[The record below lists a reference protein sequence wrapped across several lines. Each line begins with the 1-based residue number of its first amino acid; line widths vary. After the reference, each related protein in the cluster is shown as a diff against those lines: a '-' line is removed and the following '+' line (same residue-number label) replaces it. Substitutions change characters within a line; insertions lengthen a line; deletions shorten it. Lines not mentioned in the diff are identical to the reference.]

1 MQERALM
8 RYNNEEEDIDNVI
21 YYKRR
26 YSIAFYKDTE
36 DGSDERLV
44 ACFNNPIDICKH
56 KGLKPTAENLAP
68 IKIELCRALKRFPFT
83 TTRMLDG
90 STMKVYLIDMLYDE
104 ETEEKLEQE
113 RRDKC
118 MALKKF
124 VQITSTVNIE
134 VYASL
139 DAIAVVTPG
148 NSKGDRLNAKSGW
161 AKIRVLLT
169 AGTSWYP
176 SEILNWEAVKKL
188 AAKEIITIG
197 KQDDTISNPETL
209 AKAEAELKA
218 IQKGKKDVEKDKERA
233 KAMSK
238 LASGEKEEEKPEAK
252 VI

>member
-1 MQERALM
+1 ME
-8 RYNNEEEDIDNVI
+8 NNHNGETSIV

-26 YSIAFYKDTE
+26 YAIAFYKDTE
-36 DGSDERLV
+36 DGSDERFV
-44 ACFNNPIDICKH
+44 ACFNNPIEICKH
-56 KGLKPTAENLAP
+56 KGLKPTNENLAP
-68 IKIELCRALKRFPFT
+68 VKIELCRALKRFPS

-90 STMKVYLIDMLYDE
+90 STMKVYLIDMLVDDE
-104 ETEEKLEQE
+104 MVDKLEQE

-124 VQITSTVNIE
+124 VQITSTINIE

-139 DAIAVVTPG
+139 EAIQIVTGG
-148 NSKGDRLNAKSGW
+148 NLKGDRLNARSGW

-176 SEILNWEAVKKL
+176 SEILNWESVKRL

-218 IQKGKKDVEKDKERA
+218 IVKGKKDVEKEKQKAKEISDVAAGKRT
-233 KAMSK
+233 
-238 LASGEKEEEKPEAK
+238 EEPA

>member
-1 MQERALM
+1 MKE
-8 RYNNEEEDIDNVI
+8 RYNEKENVI

-26 YSIAFYKDTE
+26 YAIAFYKYNE
-36 DGSDERLV
+36 DETDERFV
-44 ACFNNPIDICKH
+44 ACFNNPVDICRY
-56 KGLKPTAENLAP
+56 KGLDPTEKNLTP
-68 IKIELCRALKRFPFT
+68 VKIELYRALKRIPS

-90 STMKVYLIDMLYDE
+90 STMTVYLIDMLVDDSE
-104 ETEEKLEQE
+104 IERLEQE

-139 DAIAVVTPG
+139 EAIQVVTSG
-148 NSKGDRLNAKSGW
+148 NQKGDRMNAKSGW

-169 AGTSWYP
+169 IGTSWYP
-176 SEILNWEAVKKL
+176 AEILNWESVKRL

-209 AKAEAELKA
+209 AKAEAQKKA
-218 IQKGKKDVEKDKERA
+218 ILKGEKDVEREKERIGA
-233 KAMSK
+233 TIINSASK
-238 LASGEKEEEKPEAK
+238 QPTIVGKED
-252 VI
+252 